1 VAVEPALVAVVEAE
15 ALEVT
20 AGVAVVVDEAIAV
33 VPETM
38 KPLPMVE
45 SVVQREDDGA
55 GCGGGVFGC
64 PWKNVELP

>member
-1 VAVEPALVAVVEAE
+1 
-15 ALEVT
+15 
-20 AGVAVVVDEAIAV
+20 VVDEAIAV